1 MNLFAIILMVLGGFG
16 GVMALGLAIACKSDP
31 KIFKI
36 SRICTLICVAM
47 LIIGII
53 IPSVENSNKQKKFEE
68 AVILEIEQK
77 IEEFTQGN
85 PADNVKYEIT
95 IGQIKKY
102 RSDVDVRVVYKIET
116 TREPEVVAGKKFYPF
131 YDYDIL
137 FSPCKIESVD
147 MSADLY
153 GEVYVNGELRKTE
166 KNITSSSG
174 DSKTC
179 RICGTSYSDSEN
191 VKSIQRSNMC
201 TRCDKNYKYAADA
214 AGY

>member
-1 MNLFAIILMVLGGFG
+1 MDNLSIVLIVCGAMFG
-16 GVMALGLAIACKSDP
+16 LLALGFAIACKSDP

-36 SRICTLICVAM
+36 SLIITLICVAL

-53 IPSVENSNKQKKFEE
+53 IPSVESSNKQKKFEE
-68 AVILEIEQK
+68 ALILEIEQK

-102 RSDVDVRVVYKIET
+102 ASGVDVRVVYNIET
-116 TREPEVVAGKKFYPF
+116 TREPEIVAEKKFYPF
-131 YDYDIL
+131 YDYNVL
-137 FSPCKIESVD
+137 FSSCNIESVD

-153 GEVYVNGELRKTE
+153 GEVYVNGELRMTE
-166 KNITSSSG
+166 KNITSSNSG
-174 DSKTC
+174 AKTC

-191 VKSIQRSNMC
+191 VKSIQRTNMC
-201 TRCDKNYKYAADA
+201 TRCYNNYKYASKA